1 MAASMGAILLSAGTK
16 GKRSVLSNSQV
27 MLHQPLIGGVLQGPA
42 TDLGI
47 EAAHMLRL
55 RDRLYKLMS
64 EFTGKSPEQIHR
76 DFDRNKWLFAEEA
89 VEYGCA
95 DRVLDRA
102 PEVAPRPAAARTT
115 TTSCNGARDA
125 RGRARGTT

>member
-1 MAASMGAILLSAGTK
+1 
-16 GKRSVLSNSQV
+16 

-47 EAAHMLRL
+47 EAKHMLRL
-55 RDRLYKLMS
+55 RDRLYKMLGDA
-64 EFTGKSPEQIHR
+64 TGKDIQTIHR

-95 DRVLDRA
+95 DKVLDRA
-102 PEVAPRPAAARTT
+102 PEGLPRR
-115 TTSCNGARDA
+115 ARDDDDN
-125 RGRARGTT
+125 GNDK

>member
-1 MAASMGAILLSAGTK
+1 
-16 GKRSVLSNSQV
+16 

-47 EAAHMLRL
+47 EAKHMLRL
-55 RDRLYKLMS
+55 RDRLYKMLADA
-64 EFTGKSPEQIHR
+64 TGKTVEQVHR

-95 DRVLDRA
+95 DKVLDRA
-102 PEVAPRPAAARTT
+102 PENQPRR
-115 TTSCNGARDA
+115 ARDDDDN
-125 RGRARGTT
+125 GNDK

>member
-1 MAASMGAILLSAGTK
+1 
-16 GKRSVLSNSQV
+16 

-47 EAAHMLRL
+47 EAQHMLRL
-55 RDRLYKLMS
+55 RDRLYKMMAD
-64 EFTGKSPEQIHR
+64 FTGKPTEQIHR
-76 DFDRNKWLFAEEA
+76 DFDRNKWLFAEET

-102 PEVAPRPAAARTT
+102 PDRLTSDRPSETEDEDQT
-115 TTSCNGARDA
+115 KD
-125 RGRARGTT
+125 

>member
-1 MAASMGAILLSAGTK
+1 MAASMGACLLAAGTR
-16 GKRSVLSNSQV
+16 GKRAVLQNSQV

-64 EFTGKSPEQIHR
+64 DYTGKPAETIHR

-102 PEVAPRPAAARTT
+102 PPALIR
-115 TTSCNGARDA
+115 
-125 RGRARGTT
+125 RADDDDSDDEK